1 MDLRQLEI
9 LRAVAQTG
17 SFTSAGEQLHLSQS
31 AVSRQIL
38 LLEEELNEQLFLRL
52 GRKIRI
58 TPAGTTLLGLSQRMF
73 DDLEQT
79 RAAILDTQQSVKGTL
94 RLVGGMTVCLY
105 VFPPLLKAFR
115 KEHPNVE
122 VKLMPGATPR
132 LIRQLRSGTADLG
145 LLTLPVDDPALT
157 SVPVMREELLL
168 VTAPQHPLARKKHIT
183 PQDLARQPFV
193 LFEAGSGTR
202 KAIEEFFASEHI
214 TPTVVTE
221 TENVEIIKALVRI
234 GMGITIIPYQAV
246 AREVRSGHLFCAR
259 IAGQQLV
266 RETGWVH
273 LKLNRVPRPVQEMM
287 KTFERIRSGL
297 KLSPGVPPR
306 RAIRPAVPASA
317 QNPQTSAEAVLQIRK
332 SWLLNRRLCRL
343 RQLWPAAVP
352 HACAR
357 CSRKAARKIH
367 LLPGR
372 AILARLLLPHCSA
385 SRPVAEVSR
394 PRLTTGTDD

>member
-1 MDLRQLEI
+1 VDLRQLEI

-79 RAAILDTQQSVKGTL
+79 RASILDAQRSVKGTL

-115 KEHPNVE
+115 KEHPGVD
-122 VKLMPGATPR
+122 VRLIPGATPR
-132 LIRQLRSGTADLG
+132 LIRQLRTGAADLG
-145 LLTLPVDDPALT
+145 LLTLPVDDPALV

-168 VTAPQHPLARKKHIT
+168 VTAPQHPLARKKQVT

-193 LFEAGSGTR
+193 LFEGGSGTR
-202 KAIEEFFASEHI
+202 RAIEEFFVREQIAPS
-214 TPTVVTE
+214 VVTE

-234 GMGITIIPYQAV
+234 NMGVTIIPYQAV

-259 IAGQQLV
+259 IQGQQLV

-273 LKLNRVPRPVQEMM
+273 LRLNRVPKAVVEMM
-287 KTFERIRSGL
+287 KTFERIRPGL
-297 KLSPGVPPR
+297 KLSLGVPPR
-306 RAIRPAVPASA
+306 RAGRASA
-317 QNPQTSAEAVLQIRK
+317 AE
-332 SWLLNRRLCRL
+332 S
-343 RQLWPAAVP
+343 PPEEAA
-352 HACAR
+352 
-357 CSRKAARKIH
+357 
-367 LLPGR
+367 
-372 AILARLLLPHCSA
+372 
-385 SRPVAEVSR
+385 E
-394 PRLTTGTDD
+394 TG